1 MIRTI
6 RGVRIMFDRDV
17 AKNSWGSNQGIQP
30 GCKNKISTAASG
42 GFHVSAHPRR
52 SQSTS
57 GFKVTKCDLI
67 PAHGSTAAQN
77 WFSRVLNPQSYFLF
91 ETRSLPRCRSLLPS
105 QLYLLC
111 RFSQSLHSYFFLLPF
126 LRVDSHVKPS
136 LNGIIL
142 EELADFL
149 RERGAPSYRAK
160 QITDWIYKKRVASF
174 DAMTDLPTQLRAGL
188 AAEFDTR
195 NTEVVRVLG
204 SKDTTQKF
212 LFRLRDRNPI
222 ESVLIPASPALYG
235 QPSDRRTICVSSQVG
250 CAYGC
255 KFCASGLEGWTR
267 NLDAGE
273 IVQQLIAVEE
283 KSGEKIDNVVFMG
296 MGEPL
301 ANLKNLLRA
310 IRIINAS
317 WGLGIG
323 ARHIT
328 VSTSGLAPQ
337 IRELANEPT
346 QFRLALSLHGATDE
360 VRSRIMPVNRKY
372 PLKVLLEACDYY
384 AAKKG
389 RMTFEY
395 ILIAGVN
402 DTDEQARELAKI
414 ARRLSA
420 KVNLIPYNTVEG
432 LEWSRPSRARQEKF
446 RSILRKHGVVA
457 TLRRE
462 KGHDIAAA
470 CGQLRL
476 HTQRAERAEKVEG

>member
-1 MIRTI
+1 M
-6 RGVRIMFDRDV
+6 
-17 AKNSWGSNQGIQP
+17 
-30 GCKNKISTAASG
+30 
-42 GFHVSAHPRR
+42 
-52 SQSTS
+52 
-57 GFKVTKCDLI
+57 
-67 PAHGSTAAQN
+67 
-77 WFSRVLNPQSYFLF
+77 
-91 ETRSLPRCRSLLPS
+91 
-105 QLYLLC
+105 
-111 RFSQSLHSYFFLLPF
+111 
-126 LRVDSHVKPS
+126 KPS
-136 LNGIIL
+136 FTGIIL

-149 RERGAPSYRAK
+149 QKRGAASYRAK

-174 DAMTDLPTQLRAGL
+174 DAMTDLPNELRTGL
-188 AAEFDTR
+188 AAEFGTPQM
-195 NTEVVRVLG
+195 ELVRVLG

-212 LFRLRDRNPI
+212 LFRLRDQNLI

-255 KFCASGLEGWTR
+255 KFCASGLEGYTR
-267 NLDAGE
+267 NLDASE
-273 IVQQLIAVEE
+273 MVQQLIAVEKE
-283 KSGEKIDNVVFMG
+283 SEEKIDNVVFMG

-301 ANLKNLLRA
+301 ANMKNLLRA
-310 IRIINAS
+310 IRIINAP

-337 IRELANEPT
+337 IRELADQPT

-360 VRSRIMPVNRKY
+360 VRGQIMPINRRY

-384 AAKKG
+384 VAKKG
-389 RMTFEY
+389 RLTFEY
-395 ILIAGVN
+395 ILIAGIN

-420 KVNLIPYNTVEG
+420 KINLIPYNTVEG
-432 LEWSRPSRARQEKF
+432 LEWSRPSRERQEKF
-446 RSILRKHGVVA
+446 QSILRKHGVIA

-462 KGHDIAAA
+462 KGTDIAAA

-476 HTQRAERAEKVEG
+476 QTKRANRESQKAEEITSFIKKTAKDYGKTLRKLS

>member
-1 MIRTI
+1 
-6 RGVRIMFDRDV
+6 
-17 AKNSWGSNQGIQP
+17 
-30 GCKNKISTAASG
+30 
-42 GFHVSAHPRR
+42 
-52 SQSTS
+52 
-57 GFKVTKCDLI
+57 VT
-67 PAHGSTAAQN
+67 
-77 WFSRVLNPQSYFLF
+77 
-91 ETRSLPRCRSLLPS
+91 
-105 QLYLLC
+105 
-111 RFSQSLHSYFFLLPF
+111 
-126 LRVDSHVKPS
+126 
-136 LNGIIL
+136 GIIL

-149 RERGAPSYRAK
+149 EKRGVVASYRAK

-174 DAMTDLPTQLRAGL
+174 DAMTDLPNELRTDL
-188 AAEFDTR
+188 AAEFEAPK
-195 NTEVVRVLG
+195 TEVVRVLG
-204 SKDTTQKF
+204 SKDATQKF
-212 LFRLRDRNPI
+212 LFRLRDQNLI

-255 KFCASGLEGWTR
+255 KFCASGLEGFSR
-267 NLDAGE
+267 NLDAAE
-273 IVQQLIAVEE
+273 MVQQLIAVEQN
-283 KSGEKIDNVVFMG
+283 SGEKIDNVVFMG

-310 IRIINAS
+310 IRIINAP

-360 VRSRIMPVNRKY
+360 VRGQIMPVNRRY

-384 AAKKG
+384 VAKKR

-402 DTDEQARELAKI
+402 DTDEQAHELAKI
-414 ARRLSA
+414 ARGLSA
-420 KVNLIPYNTVEG
+420 KINLIPYNTVEG
-432 LEWSRPSRARQEKF
+432 LDWSRPPRARQEKF
-446 RSILRKHGVVA
+446 QSILRNHGVVA

-476 HTQRAERAEKVEG
+476 QTSRSMKGPVISKR

>member
-1 MIRTI
+1 M
-6 RGVRIMFDRDV
+6 
-17 AKNSWGSNQGIQP
+17 
-30 GCKNKISTAASG
+30 
-42 GFHVSAHPRR
+42 
-52 SQSTS
+52 
-57 GFKVTKCDLI
+57 
-67 PAHGSTAAQN
+67 
-77 WFSRVLNPQSYFLF
+77 
-91 ETRSLPRCRSLLPS
+91 
-105 QLYLLC
+105 
-111 RFSQSLHSYFFLLPF
+111 
-126 LRVDSHVKPS
+126 KPS
-136 LNGIIL
+136 LTGIIL

-149 RERGAPSYRAK
+149 EKRGAPSYRAK

-174 DAMTDLPTQLRAGL
+174 DAMTDLPNELRAEL
-188 AAEFDTR
+188 AAEFDTP

-212 LFRLRDRNPI
+212 LFRLRDQNLI

-273 IVQQLIAVEE
+273 MVQQLIAVEE

-323 ARHIT
+323 ARRIT

-337 IRELANEPT
+337 IRELANEST

-384 AAKKG
+384 VAKKG
-389 RMTFEY
+389 RLTFEY

-420 KVNLIPYNTVEG
+420 KINLIPYNTVEG
-432 LEWSRPSRARQEKF
+432 LEWSRPTRARQEKF
-446 RSILRKHGVVA
+446 QSILRKHGVIA

-476 HTQRAERAEKVEG
+476 QTKLAEGKVGLSV